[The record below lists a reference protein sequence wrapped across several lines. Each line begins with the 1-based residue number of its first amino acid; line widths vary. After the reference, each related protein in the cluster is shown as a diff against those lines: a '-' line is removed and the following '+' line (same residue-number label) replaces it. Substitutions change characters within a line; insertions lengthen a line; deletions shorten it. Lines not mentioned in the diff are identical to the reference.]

1 MMDPMTG
8 DQGSLL
14 LQARDLWRDPA
25 FRLGARESRAL
36 AFGVAAWG
44 LVAGTAMVKSG
55 LSVPLAILMSVMV
68 SAGAAQLS
76 ALPLIASGAP
86 LWVVWATC
94 LCINLRFVVFS
105 AQYRPYFGYL
115 PRARRIALSYFSGD
129 TTFALFVRRYPDPE
143 PVPGQ
148 VPYFCGACSI
158 NWGAWQASVIT
169 GIVLGERIPQHW
181 GLGFAGTMAL
191 LALAC
196 SQLRDRSTWLAA
208 VVAGCAA
215 VATYALPLRLN
226 IVVAI
231 AAAVAVGMV
240 SLHFKRAD
248 RA

>member
-1 MMDPMTG
+1 MMEAMIG
-8 DQGSLL
+8 DQQGLIQ
-14 LQARDLWRDPA
+14 QARSLWRDPM
-25 FRLGARESRAL
+25 FRLGARESLAL

-44 LVAGTAMVKSG
+44 LVVGTATVKSG
-55 LSVPLAILMSVMV
+55 LSVAMAVFMSLMV

-76 ALPLIASGAP
+76 ALPLMASGAP

-105 AQYRPYFGYL
+105 AQYRPYFGHL
-115 PRARRIALSYFSGD
+115 PRARRIAMSYFSGD
-129 TTFALFVRRYPDPE
+129 TTFGLFVRRYPDPQR
-143 PVPGQ
+143 VPGQ
-148 VPYFCGACSI
+148 VPYFCGACTA
-158 NWGAWQASVIT
+158 NWIAWQVSVIT

-196 SQLRDRSTWLAA
+196 AQLRDRSTWLAA

-231 AAAVAVGMV
+231 AAAVAIGIV
-240 SLHFKRAD
+240 SLHLKRAD
-248 RA
+248 PP